1 MAKIEA
7 VMLARGT
14 SVLLVVLYLFAS
26 MLLSLSRK
34 KWRVEQQKWN
44 GVTVT
49 TPIHDAREV
58 QNQTTARGSNKAE
71 AAIDDTII
79 LLARL

>member
-34 KWRVEQQKWN
+34 NDGWNNRNEMVSPLLPRSMMLVRSRIKPLLEVVIKQKQ
-44 GVTVT
+44 
-49 TPIHDAREV
+49 P
-58 QNQTTARGSNKAE
+58 
-71 AAIDDTII
+71 
-79 LLARL
+79 